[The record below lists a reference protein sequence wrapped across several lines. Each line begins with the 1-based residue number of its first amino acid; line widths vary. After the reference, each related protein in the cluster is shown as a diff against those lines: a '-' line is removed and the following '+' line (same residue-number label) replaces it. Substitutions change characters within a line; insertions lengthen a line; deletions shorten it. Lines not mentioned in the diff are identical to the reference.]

1 MDFIYAAITIAIWG
15 AEGAVAYFVMKQ
27 VEDSDDKVSTWLKS
41 LPERLPIVSEVLGG
55 LLAIVIGFGC
65 LALPFFMILALT
77 TNIEQNMQDRQWANC
92 KNATTED
99 GEYLTRQQCG
109 YFRDVLDG
117 KYTDT
122 TYYSRDDF
130 ND

>member
-1 MDFIYAAITIAIWG
+1 MDFVYAAITIAIWG
-15 AEGAVAYFVMKQ
+15 AESAATYFVMKQ

-65 LALPFFMILALT
+65 LALPFFKISALT

-99 GEYLTRQQCG
+99 GEYLTRQQCE